1 MKRKKLREA
10 KNFLLPMVA
19 ALVVVIGAVQ
29 LWNVPANKVYY
40 ALVFAFILVSA
51 MALLAFVTVMVI
63 KTLQKW
69 LRK

>member
-19 ALVVVIGAVQ
+19 ALAVVVGAVQ
-29 LWNVPANKVYY
+29 LWNVPANKIYY
-40 ALVFAFILVSA
+40 ALVFAFILVAA
-51 MALLAFVTVMVI
+51 MALLAFVALMAI

-69 LRK
+69 LKK